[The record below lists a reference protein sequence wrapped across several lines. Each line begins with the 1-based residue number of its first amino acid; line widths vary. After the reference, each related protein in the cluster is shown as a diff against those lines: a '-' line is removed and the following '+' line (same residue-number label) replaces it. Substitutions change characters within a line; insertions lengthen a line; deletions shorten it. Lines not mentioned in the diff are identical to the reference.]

1 MNPLF
6 VVIIAL
12 GVLAAAIFNYYL
24 NWAPGADPDDFR
36 VGPPQGGV
44 TCDCFINTL
53 ILGTVVVASLMVVSS
68 IFDSRLQLYLS
79 GLVSFLIVTAAG
91 ILGRRRRYKEWREL
105 EGLFK
110 RVIPARNRLPR
121 SSTDSLFR
129 EFEEDDEGE

>member
-24 NWAPGADPDDFR
+24 NWAPGSDPDDFR
-36 VGPPQGGV
+36 VGPPKSGV

-53 ILGTVVVASLMVVSS
+53 ILGTVVVVGFMVVSS
-68 IFDSRLQLYLS
+68 IFDTRLHLYLS
-79 GLVSFLIVTAAG
+79 GLVSFLVVTFAG
-91 ILGRRRRYKEWREL
+91 ILGRRRRYKEWSEL

-110 RVIPARNRLPR
+110 RVIPSSNRFPK
-121 SSTDSLFR
+121 SSSDSRFR
-129 EFEEDDEGE
+129 EFEDDDESE

>member
-36 VGPPQGGV
+36 VGPPQSGV
-44 TCDCFINTL
+44 TCDCFVNTL
-53 ILGTVVVASLMVVSS
+53 ILGTVVVAGLMVVSS
-68 IFDSRLQLYLS
+68 IFDDRLHLYFS
-79 GLVSFLIVTAAG
+79 GLVSFIAVTTAG
-91 ILGRRRRYKEWREL
+91 ILGRRKRYKEWREL

-110 RVIPARNRLPR
+110 RVIPTRNRFPK

-129 EFEEDDEGE
+129 EFEEDDDGE